1 MRRLSALPVLLGLAV
16 ALAAPGARAQDATV
30 SLGPPWD
37 AAAERLL
44 IQGSTDI
51 EPFTP
56 VLEAFAARFPQLAIR
71 YEEILTN
78 ELYDR
83 ARQACEAG
91 AAGADLVI
99 SSAIDLQVKLVNDRC
114 AQPHVSD
121 RTGALPAWANWRDEM
136 FGITFEPAVIV
147 YNRERVPPQQVP
159 RSRFDLI
166 DLVRPAENPYAGRIA
181 TYDIEQSGLGYLFA
195 FVDSQHATTFGRLI
209 EAFARNNM
217 VATCCSAEIID
228 GVAEGRYL
236 LAYNMLGSYALARAA
251 VDPRIGVVAPDDYTL
266 ILARAALIPRWAAN
280 PAPAR
285 RFVDFLLSEDGRRQL
300 AAASLIVPFGSGDD
314 GAPLLSGGPS
324 TLAPIAFS
332 PALLVGLDRQKREIF
347 LDLWRASVGRLGGRR
362 PENEGD

>member
-1 MRRLSALPVLLGLAV
+1 MNAYFRVLLIGLALAFAASGATGR
-16 ALAAPGARAQDATV
+16 ALAQDEVVT
-30 SLGPPWD
+30 LGPPWNEAD
-37 AAAERLL
+37 ERLL
-44 IQGSTDI
+44 IQGSTDV

-56 VLEAFAARFPQLAIR
+56 ILEAFSARVPNLAIR

-78 ELYDR
+78 ALYER
-83 ARQACEAG
+83 TRHACHDG

-114 AQPHVSD
+114 AQPHVSG
-121 RTGALPAWANWRDEM
+121 RTAALPDWANWRDEM

-147 YNRERVPPQQVP
+147 YNRMRVPPEHVP

-166 DLVRPAENPYAGRIA
+166 DLVRPADNPYIGRIA

-209 EAFARNNM
+209 EALARNRM

-236 LAYNMLGSYALARAA
+236 LAYNMLGSYALARAE
-251 VDPRIGVVAPDDYTL
+251 VDPRIGVVAPADYTL
-266 ILARAALIPRWAAN
+266 ILARAALIPRWAEN
-280 PAPAR
+280 PEPAK
-285 RFVDFLLSEDGRRQL
+285 RFIDFLLSEEGRQQL
-300 AAASLIVPFGSGDD
+300 AEASLIVPVGSGEE
-314 GAPLLSGGPS
+314 GGSSLLSGGPS
-324 TLAPIAFS
+324 TLHPIAFS

-347 LDLWRASVGRLGGRR
+347 LDLWRSSVGGIG
-362 PENEGD
+362 E

>member
-1 MRRLSALPVLLGLAV
+1 MTARALTLAVGLA
-16 ALAAPGARAQDATV
+16 LATSSAQAQDEVLT
-30 SLGPPWD
+30 LGPPWD
-37 AAAERLL
+37 QASERLL
-44 IQGSTDI
+44 IQGSTDV

-56 VLEAFAARFPQLAIR
+56 ILEAFAARAPELAIR

-78 ELYDR
+78 DLYER
-83 ARQACEAG
+83 ARRACRDEA
-91 AAGADLVI
+91 ADADLVI

-114 AQPHVSD
+114 AQPHLSA
-121 RTGALPAWANWRDEM
+121 RTAALPDWANWRDEM

-147 YNRERVPPQQVP
+147 YNRERVPPAQVP

-166 DLVRPAENPYAGRIA
+166 DLVRPADNPYAGRIA

-209 EAFARNNM
+209 EAFARNRM

-266 ILARAALIPRWAAN
+266 VLARAALIPRWAEN

-285 RFVDFLLSEDGRRQL
+285 RFVDFLLSEEGRLQL
-300 AAASLIVPFGSGDD
+300 TEASLIVSFGNAED
-314 GAPLLSGGPS
+314 GASPLLSGGPS
-324 TLAPIAFS
+324 TLAPIAYS
-332 PALLVGLDRQKREIF
+332 PALLVGLDRQKRELF
-347 LDLWRASVGRLGGRR
+347 LDLWRASVGGTK
-362 PENEGD
+362 E

>member
-1 MRRLSALPVLLGLAV
+1 MSAARRIVLLAGLALAFATTG
-16 ALAAPGARAQDATV
+16 ALAQDETV
-30 SLGPPWD
+30 TFGPPWD
-37 AAAERLL
+37 AAGERLL
-44 IQGSTDI
+44 IQGSTDV

-56 VLEAFAARFPQLAIR
+56 ILEAFSERFPELAIR

-78 ELYDR
+78 QLYER
-83 ARQACEAG
+83 ARRACDDG
-91 AAGADLVI
+91 AADADLVI

-121 RTGALPAWANWRDEM
+121 RTAALPDWANWRDEM

-147 YNRERVPPQQVP
+147 YNRLRVPPEQVP

-166 DLVRPAENPYAGRIA
+166 DLVRPAENPYVGRIA

-209 EAFARNNM
+209 EAFARNRM

-228 GVAEGRYL
+228 GVAEGHYL

-251 VDPRIGVVAPDDYTL
+251 VDSRIGVVAPDDYTL
-266 ILARAALIPRWAAN
+266 VLARAALIPRWAEN

-285 RFVDFLLSEDGRRQL
+285 RFIDFLLSEEGRRQL
-300 AAASLIVPFGSGDD
+300 TDASLIVSFGGGED
-314 GAPLLSGGPS
+314 GGSPLLSGGPS
-324 TLAPIAFS
+324 TLHPIAYE

-347 LDLWRASVGRLGGRR
+347 LDLWRSSVGGM
-362 PENEGD
+362 PE

>member
-1 MRRLSALPVLLGLAV
+1 MMRAGLRVLLISLVMAFDTSGVL
-16 ALAAPGARAQDATV
+16 AQDEIVT
-30 SLGPPWD
+30 LGPPWNE
-37 AAAERLL
+37 AGERLL
-44 IQGSTDI
+44 IQGSTDV

-56 VLEAFAARFPQLAIR
+56 VLEAFSARMPNLAIR

-78 ELYDR
+78 ELYERTRR
-83 ARQACEAG
+83 ACDDG

-114 AQPHVSD
+114 AQPHVSG
-121 RTGALPAWANWRDEM
+121 RTEALPDWANWRDEM

-147 YNRERVPPQQVP
+147 YNRLRVPPEHVP

-166 DLVRPAENPYAGRIA
+166 DLVRPAENPYVGRIA

-209 EAFARNNM
+209 EALARNRM

-251 VDPRIGVVAPDDYTL
+251 VDPRIGVVAPADYTL
-266 ILARAALIPRWAAN
+266 ILARAALIPRRAEN
-280 PAPAR
+280 PEPAR
-285 RFVDFLLSEDGRRQL
+285 RFVDFLLSEEGRRQL
-300 AAASLIVPFGSGDD
+300 AEASLIVSFGSTDEG
-314 GAPLLSGGPS
+314 GSPLLSGGPS
-324 TLAPIAFS
+324 TLHPIAFS
-332 PALLVGLDRQKREIF
+332 PTLLVGLDRQKREIF
-347 LDLWRASVGRLGGRR
+347 LDLWRSSVGGIR
-362 PENEGD
+362 E

>member
-1 MRRLSALPVLLGLAV
+1 MLPISLAL
-16 ALAAPGARAQDATV
+16 ALAASGIACNAGAQDEVLT
-30 SLGPPWD
+30 LGPPWD
-37 AAAERLL
+37 QASERLL

-51 EPFTP
+51 EPFAPILKAFSARTP
-56 VLEAFAARFPQLAIR
+56 DLAIR

-78 ELYDR
+78 QLYER
-83 ARQACEAG
+83 AQRACLAG
-91 AAGADLVI
+91 AADADLVI
-99 SSAIDLQVKLVNDRC
+99 SSAIDLQVKLVNDLC

-121 RTGALPAWANWRDEM
+121 RTEALPDWANWRDEM

-147 YNRERVPPQQVP
+147 YNRERVPADQVP

-166 DLVRPAENPYAGRIA
+166 DLVRPNGNRYAGRIA

-209 EAFARNNM
+209 EAFARNRM

-266 ILARAALIPRWAAN
+266 ILARAALIPRSAAN
-280 PAPAR
+280 PGPAR
-285 RFVDFLLSEDGRRQL
+285 RFIDFLLSEEGRRRL
-300 AAASLIVPFGSGDD
+300 AEASLIVSFGGRED
-314 GAPLLSGGPS
+314 GGSLLLSGGPS
-324 TLAPIAFS
+324 TLHPVAFS
-332 PALLVGLDRQKREIF
+332 PALLVGLDRQKRELF
-347 LDLWRASVGRLGGRR
+347 LDLWRASVGAMG
-362 PENEGD
+362 E

>member
-1 MRRLSALPVLLGLAV
+1 MSAALRIVLLAALVLAF
-16 ALAAPGARAQDATV
+16 ATTGAPAQDATV
-30 SLGPPWD
+30 TLGPPWD
-37 AAAERLL
+37 AASERLV
-44 IQGSTDI
+44 IQGSTDV

-56 VLEAFAARFPQLAIR
+56 VLEAFSDRFPALAIR

-78 ELYDR
+78 QLYAR
-83 ARQACEAG
+83 ARRACDDG
-91 AAGADLVI
+91 AADADLVI

-121 RTGALPAWANWRDEM
+121 RTAALPDWANWRDEM

-147 YNRERVPPQQVP
+147 YNRLRVPPEQVP

-166 DLVRPAENPYAGRIA
+166 DLVRPAENPYVGRIA

-209 EAFARNNM
+209 EAFARNRM

-251 VDPRIGVVAPDDYTL
+251 VDSRIGVVAPDDYTL
-266 ILARAALIPRWAAN
+266 VLARAALIPRWAEN

-285 RFVDFLLSEDGRRQL
+285 RFIDFLLSEEGRQQL
-300 AAASLIVPFGSGDD
+300 TEASLIVSFGSGED
-314 GAPLLSGGPS
+314 GGSPLLSGGPS
-324 TLAPIAFS
+324 TLHPIAYE
-332 PALLVGLDRQKREIF
+332 PALLVGLDRQKRELF
-347 LDLWRASVGRLGGRR
+347 LELWRSSVGGL
-362 PENEGD
+362 PE